1 MYIVVVGAGA
11 AGFYVASLLSKEKQ
25 DIVVVEQDAEV
36 AEQVRRQLDVGV
48 VVGNGAIPRVLRE
61 AEAQRADLV
70 VALTAID
77 EVNMVTCFMAKELGA
92 KKTIA
97 RVREPEYSSYQLVG
111 SKSPYASRKIVR
123 LRGLGV
129 DLFVNPEIEAAR
141 EIVSILSGLY
151 VTPMW
156 EFADSRVQM
165 REFRVEN
172 PTVLGKTIATIP
184 FPRRCV
190 AAMLGHGDSLH
201 VPSADEVLQKGDRLY
216 LMAER
221 EDMDE
226 LGDLFDVPRRKNR
239 MVAIFGAGIVGYN
252 VAVALEKRG
261 VQVKVIEKSALRTQ
275 QLSMKLKRSVVV
287 QGGRP
292 DRELLAEEGIGQ
304 ADAFIAA
311 TGDESLNI
319 LAGLVAKNVGASRSI
334 VLVDKPEYI
343 PLAEAVGVDVPVSP
357 LIQCGET
364 VVRYILHAGGVSVAL
379 LGEEDAQVI
388 EFMVGSS
395 AKINKQTVSQVEWP
409 RGSKVTAIVRGD
421 LVMIPPD
428 AAVIEPND
436 RVIVASTLEAV
447 PAVER
452 LFR

>member
-25 DIVVVEQDAEV
+25 DIVVVEQDPEA

-70 VALTAID
+70 VALTAVD

-92 KKTIA
+92 KKTIC

-111 SKSPYASRKIVR
+111 SKSPYASRKVVR
-123 LRGLGV
+123 SRGLGV

-172 PTVLGKTIATIP
+172 PAVLGKPIASIP
-184 FPRRCV
+184 FPRRCIV
-190 AAMLGHGDSLH
+190 AMVGRGESLH
-201 VPSADEVLQKGDRLY
+201 VPGADEIVQRGDRLY
-216 LMAER
+216 LAAAR
-221 EDMDE
+221 ADMDE

-239 MVAIFGAGIVGYN
+239 LVAIFGAGIVGFN
-252 VAVALEKRG
+252 VAEALERRG
-261 VQVKVIEKSALRTQ
+261 VQVKVIEKSASRTQ
-275 QLSMKLKRSVVV
+275 QLSTKLKRATVV

-292 DRELLAEEGIGQ
+292 DRELLSEEGIGQ

-357 LIQCGET
+357 LLQCGET
-364 VVRYILHAGGVSVAL
+364 VARYILHAGGVSVAL

-388 EFMVGSS
+388 EFMVSS
-395 AKINKQTVSQVEWP
+395 SSKISKQAVEAVEWP
-409 RGSKVTAIVRGD
+409 RGSKVAAVVHGD
-421 LVMIPPD
+421 FVSLPPD
-428 AAVIEPND
+428 GVVIEPND

>member
-25 DIVVVEQDAEV
+25 DIVVIEQDEETAEN
-36 AEQVRRQLDVGV
+36 VRRQLDVAV
-48 VVGNGAIPRVLRE
+48 VVGNGALSRVLRE
-61 AEAQRADLV
+61 ADAQRADLV
-70 VALTAID
+70 VALTAVD
-77 EVNMVTCFMAKELGA
+77 EVNMVTCFMARELGA

-97 RVREPEYSSYQLVG
+97 RVREPEYSDYQLVG
-111 SKSPYASRKIVR
+111 GKSPYSPRKIVR
-123 LRGLGV
+123 PKGLGV

-156 EFADSRVQM
+156 EFADGRVQM

-172 PTVLGKTIATIP
+172 PAVLGKTIATVP

-190 AAMLGHGDSLH
+190 VAMLGRGETLRIPAPDDI
-201 VPSADEVLQKGDRLY
+201 VQKGDRIY
-216 LMAER
+216 LVAAR
-221 EDMDE
+221 ADMDE
-226 LGDLFDVPRRKNR
+226 IGDLFDVPRKKNR
-239 MVAIFGAGIVGYN
+239 TVAIFGAGIVGFN
-252 VAVALEKRG
+252 VAEALEKRG
-261 VQVKVIEKSALRTQ
+261 VRVKVIEKSAARTQ
-275 QLSMKLKRSVVV
+275 LLSTRLKRSSVV

-292 DRELLAEEGIGQ
+292 DRDLLAEEGVGQ

-334 VLVDKPEYI
+334 VLVDNPEYI

-364 VVRYILHAGGVSVAL
+364 VARYILHAGAISVAL
-379 LGEEDAQVI
+379 LGDEDAQAI
-388 EFMVGSS
+388 EFLVGSN
-395 AKINKQTVSQVEWP
+395 AKVVKKAVSEIEWP
-409 RGSKVTAIVRGD
+409 RGSRIVAVVRGD
-421 LVMIPPD
+421 VVSVPPESMVVEAGD
-428 AAVIEPND
+428 RAV
-436 RVIVASTLEAV
+436 VASALDAI
-447 PAVER
+447 PSVER